1 MDETGDSAASSM
13 QQSLSPSPNKAEL
26 CFRQTESALEAA
38 LPSSAEFSA
47 TMRTR

>member
-1 MDETGDSAASSM
+1 MDETCDSAASSM

-26 CFRQTESALEAA
+26 CFRQTESALVTPP
-38 LPSSAEFSA
+38 PSSAEFSA